1 MYPHERSLVEEMK
14 DKPFALIGV
23 NSDKDVARA
32 KKAVADN
39 KLNWRSFHAG
49 PQGAGGPIPE
59 AWAIKGWPTIV
70 VLDGERKI
78 HYRGHDGEEAT
89 KVAKELVARM
99 TAGK

>member
-23 NSDKDVARA
+23 NSDKEVARA

-49 PQGAGGPIPE
+49 PQGAGGPIPK

-70 VLDGERKI
+70 VLDGERKV